1 MRAGRLRR
9 GREDYSCLTEDMQS
23 ASIDLRRQI
32 ALLQKDE
39 ERLQWLLSATF
50 ARAEVKAK
58 AALDLRHN
66 SREPEAAEQ

>member
-1 MRAGRLRR
+1 M
-9 GREDYSCLTEDMQS
+9 EDTRSPSMV
-23 ASIDLRRQI
+23 DLKRQI

-58 AALDLRHN
+58 AALDLRAIVEGLERLKDEL
-66 SREPEAAEQ
+66 SYLELGSEIR